1 MDVHPYVFETDSF
14 SLRWENVLIIIGVIL
29 SLSLAWRLAKP
40 KGEAYR
46 DALLDLCFWVL
57 PAGVIGGRAWDV
69 IWTWEDYAK
78 TPLKAFAVWDGGL
91 SIQGSLLLGGL
102 AAVLF
107 ARRRGL
113 RVWEL
118 LDLLA
123 PAALVGQAIG
133 RIGCFLSGDSWGRPV
148 SEVSW
153 WPKGLGFVYAANSP
167 AGQIHG
173 WTPLIPAELMEA
185 GADVVIL
192 GLLLIAWQGRRR
204 PGQVTLWYAI
214 AYSVARFFLE
224 FLRDDSLMLGP
235 IKVAQ
240 LISVIV
246 VVVAVPLLWKIR
258 KASSTEIAA

>member
-1 MDVHPYVFETDSF
+1 MHPYLVQTDS
-14 SLRWENVLIIIGVIL
+14 LTIRWESVLIIIGIIL
-29 SLSLAWRLAKP
+29 AFSLAWRLAKP

-46 DALLDLCFWVL
+46 DALLDLCFWL
-57 PAGVIGGRAWDV
+57 IPAGVIGARLWEV
-69 IWTWEDYAK
+69 LWTWKNYKAQ
-78 TPLKAFAVWDGGL
+78 PLQVFAVWDGGL
-91 SIQGSLLLGGL
+91 SIQGALLLGGL

-133 RIGCFLSGDSWGRPV
+133 RIGCFLSGDSWGKPV
-148 SEVSW
+148 EAVTW
-153 WPKGLGFVYAANSP
+153 WPQSLGVVYAANSP
-167 AGQIHG
+167 AASIHG

-204 PGQVTLWYAI
+204 PGQITLAYAA
-214 AYSVARFFLE
+214 AYSLARFGLE
-224 FLRDDSLMLGP
+224 FLRDDSLMFGP
-235 IKVAQ
+235 FKVAQ
-240 LISVIV
+240 VLSAVIML
-246 VVVAVPLLWKIR
+246 VAIPLFLR
-258 KASSTEIAA
+258 RGAVAAKAGVAG